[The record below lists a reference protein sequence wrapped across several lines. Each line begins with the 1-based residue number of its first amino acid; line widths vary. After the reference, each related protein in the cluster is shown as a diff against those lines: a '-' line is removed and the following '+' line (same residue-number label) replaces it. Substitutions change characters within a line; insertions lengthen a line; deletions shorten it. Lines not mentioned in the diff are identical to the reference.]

1 MNLSFCFSMCEIS
14 GYTPSSP
21 GKKKDGN
28 RKILPIWIVK
38 KLETQ
43 ISFHHLTCEGS
54 ALPCPPGL

>member
-1 MNLSFCFSMCEIS
+1 MCEIS

-28 RKILPIWIVK
+28 RKILPIWIVE

-43 ISFHHLTCEGS
+43 ISFHHLTCEDT